1 MTRAIILAAGLS
13 SRICAV
19 TAGHPKSL
27 LEIGGKSLLRRQ
39 LDQLALH
46 DITDI
51 HVATGYRAEEIAAT
65 TGNDA
70 TTHYYPRYAATNNL
84 GTLEWCS
91 GLLDGQCLILFADVL
106 VSNRSL
112 RCCIES
118 QGELALLVDR
128 SRVLAGTMRVR
139 MMDDQL
145 VDIGSHI
152 PVDQGDGN
160 FIGIARIGA
169 DSIPRFRQCLSRLA
183 ADAGFANAYYTEVF
197 RTLAAEGMAIPCVD
211 VAADDWC
218 EIDTP
223 EDYQTALRRA
233 GQWAENAKAS
243 RLSSD

>member
-13 SRICAV
+13 SRICTV
-19 TAGHPKSL
+19 TGGHPKSL

-39 LDQLALH
+39 LDQLAHH

-51 HVATGYRAEEIAAT
+51 HVATGYRAGEIVTA

-70 TTHYYPRYAATNNL
+70 TTHYYPRYTATNNL
-84 GTLEWCS
+84 GTLQWCS
-91 GLLDGQCLILFADVL
+91 RLLDGECVILFADVL
-106 VSNRSL
+106 VANHSL

-118 QGELALLVDR
+118 QGDFSLLIDR
-128 SRVLAGTMRVR
+128 SQVLPGTMRVKILH
-139 MMDDQL
+139 DHL

-152 PVDQGDGN
+152 PVAQGDGN

-169 DSIPRFRQCLSRLA
+169 ASIPRFRECLSHLA
-183 ADAGFANAYYTEVF
+183 ADARFANAYYTEVF
-197 RTLAAEGMAIPCVD
+197 RTLAAEGVAIPCVG

-223 EDYQTALRRA
+223 GDYQTAVSRA
-233 GQWAENAKAS
+233 SHWTEDGTGT
-243 RLSSD
+243 RGLPD